1 MKYIITESQMNRIDK
16 MVSDYLEQYDWVTWD
31 SSYNDMTRLFIKG
44 EEHFPENTKF
54 EAYNEQDEDDDGDF
68 EYRVLLVD
76 IELWSTIRS
85 LFGIPENQLDFT
97 FLKWYNS
104 KTGEMCTRVDTMD

>member
-1 MKYIITESQMNRIDK
+1 MKYIITESQMNRIGK
-16 MVSDYLEQYDWVTWD
+16 MVSDYLGQFDWVTWD

-104 KTGEMCTRVDTMD
+104 KTGETCSRVDTMG

>member
-1 MKYIITESQMNRIDK
+1 MNRIGK
-16 MVSDYLEQYDWVTWD
+16 MVSDYLGQFDWVTWD

-104 KTGEMCTRVDTMD
+104 KTGETCSRVDTMG